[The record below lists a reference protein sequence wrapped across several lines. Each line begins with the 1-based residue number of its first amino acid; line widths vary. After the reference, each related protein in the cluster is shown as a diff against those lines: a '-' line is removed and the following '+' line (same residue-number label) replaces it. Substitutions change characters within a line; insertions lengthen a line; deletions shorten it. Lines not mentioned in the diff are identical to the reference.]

1 MISLNMCVVLN
12 HDEFIHYISP
22 RFIAMEIRIA
32 TIDDLPSL
40 VKLEKES
47 FDNPWS
53 EAILDGEIVREDA
66 HIIVSRNGDISGY
79 AIFRSGLDTAEL
91 FRIGVKKE
99 NRRGGI
105 AESLMAE
112 GEKWCR
118 SRGNQKLLLEVNEA
132 NTPARALYIKLG
144 FTETGKRKGYYD
156 SNAAILMEK
165 KL

>member
-1 MISLNMCVVLN
+1 ECIY
-12 HDEFIHYISP
+12 YISP

-32 TIDDLPSL
+32 TIDDLPAL

-79 AIFRSGLDTAEL
+79 AIFRSGLDAAEL
-91 FRIGVKKE
+91 FRIGVTKE
-99 NRRGGI
+99 NRRRGV

-112 GEKWCR
+112 GENWCR
-118 SRGNQKLLLEVNEA
+118 NRGNQKLLLEVNEA
-132 NTPARALYIKLG
+132 NTAARALYVKLG

-165 KL
+165 NL